1 MALPHYRRGGAV
13 NGRIGAVN
21 DVALTSPEGDTAAS
35 AGELRHTWHPWLLS
49 HSYRTRG
56 SAEEPPA
63 LFLGLL
69 LII

>member
-1 MALPHYRRGGAV
+1 M
-13 NGRIGAVN
+13 N
-21 DVALTSPEGDTAAS
+21 DVALTLTLSEGGGDTEAS
-35 AGELRHTWHPWLLS
+35 AGELWHPWHPWLLS